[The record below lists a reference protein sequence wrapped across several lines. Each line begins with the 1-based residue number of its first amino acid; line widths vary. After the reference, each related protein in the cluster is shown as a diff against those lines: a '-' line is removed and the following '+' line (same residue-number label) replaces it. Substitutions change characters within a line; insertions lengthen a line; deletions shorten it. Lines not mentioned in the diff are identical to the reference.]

1 MRANFLRR
9 LRSDVTGATLLEFA
23 LLAPVLISMM
33 IGVLQVGVWVQAYNA
48 VRNIVNDTTRFAM
61 VEYQRGNK
69 ISDEAIENRA
79 LELAGS
85 GKYNLDE
92 SLFLPKVSTKSTEVN
107 GIKQRKLAI
116 SYRAPEFMPL
126 LSTVAPNISYSR
138 DLYLYDQSATVGT
151 P

>member
-1 MRANFLRR
+1 MRANFFGR
-9 LRSDVTGATLLEFA
+9 LRSDVAGATLLEFA
-23 LLAPVLISMM
+23 LLAPLLISMM

-92 SLFLPKVSTKSTEVN
+92 SLFLPRVSTKSTEVN

-126 LSTVAPNISYSR
+126 ISTVAPNISYSR
-138 DLYLYDQSATVGT
+138 DLYLYDQSATVGA